1 MKNFELGKDVRR
13 AWHELVTVVELE
25 GLPWTEKEIG
35 YVLIPQWGAEP
46 REVLELWVGV
56 KLDGTERIPAG
67 AEVLHIPARTY
78 AAVPVRGDREQMM
91 RAYSFIEEWINR
103 EGLVKDTDEGVYG
116 LEPNRIV
123 PDNPFDIPA
132 DTIDRFDFD
141 IMVAIKD

>member
-25 GLPWTEKEIG
+25 GLPWTEKETG

-67 AEVLHIPARTY
+67 ADVLH
-78 AAVPVRGDREQMM
+78 
-91 RAYSFIEEWINR
+91 
-103 EGLVKDTDEGVYG
+103 
-116 LEPNRIV
+116 
-123 PDNPFDIPA
+123 IPA